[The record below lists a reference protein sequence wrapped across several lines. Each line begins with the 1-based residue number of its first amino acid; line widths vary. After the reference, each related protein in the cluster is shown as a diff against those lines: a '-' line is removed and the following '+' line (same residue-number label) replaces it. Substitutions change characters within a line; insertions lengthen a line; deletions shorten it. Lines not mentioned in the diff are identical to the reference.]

1 MSARRVAIGLG
12 LVVALATVGWWAIT
26 AFMPQASIDIDQA
39 QLQQRL
45 DARFPQKNCTMMVAC
60 VTLSKPVVTLTDG
73 SPRIGLSADVLV
85 ALGHREM
92 PGQVTFSG
100 VLRYV
105 RYEGDF
111 YLDDVQI
118 DNFSLTGFPPDLV
131 QVVKVR
137 GPDALRRALQGH
149 PIYTLKGGNAARS
162 ALAKLAVRDVRVVD
176 GKVRVTF
183 LAFGG

>member
-1 MSARRVAIGLG
+1 MNTRRVAVGLG
-12 LVVALATVGWWAIT
+12 IAAALGAAGWWAAT
-26 AFMPQASIDIDQA
+26 NWVSEASIDIDQA

-45 DARFPQKNCTMMVAC
+45 DARFPQKSCAMMVAC
-60 VTLSKPVVTLTDG
+60 VTLSKPVVQLTDG

-85 ALGHREM
+85 SLGRREM

-111 YLDDVQI
+111 FLDDVRI
-118 DNFSLTGFPPDLV
+118 DNFSLTGASPELV

-137 GPDALRRALQGH
+137 GPDALRRTLQGH
-149 PIYTLKGGNAARS
+149 PIYTLKGAGPRAT
-162 ALAKLAVRDVRVVD
+162 LAKLAVRDVQVVN

-183 LAFGG
+183 LRFGD

>member
-1 MSARRVAIGLG
+1 MNARRVAIGL
-12 LVVALATVGWWAIT
+12 ATVAAVGAASWWAIT
-26 AFMPQASIDIDQA
+26 AYAPLGAIDIDQA
-39 QLQQRL
+39 QLQARL

-60 VTLSKPVVTLTDG
+60 LTLSAPVVTLTDG
-73 SPRIGLSADVLV
+73 SPRIGLGADVLV
-85 ALGHREM
+85 TLGHREM
-92 PGQVTFSG
+92 PGKIVFSG

-105 RYEGDF
+105 RYKGDF

-137 GPDALRRALQGH
+137 GPAALRRALEGH
-149 PIYTLKGGNAARS
+149 PIYTLKADS
-162 ALAKLAVRDVRVVD
+162 ATSAFAKLAVRDVQVVD

-183 LAFGG
+183 LRFGS

>member
-1 MSARRVAIGLG
+1 MNARGIAIGLA
-12 LVVALATVGWWAIT
+12 VVAVLGAATWWAIT

-39 QLQQRL
+39 QLQERL
-45 DARFPQKNCTMMVAC
+45 DARFPQKNCAMLVAC
-60 VTLSKPVVTLTDG
+60 VTLSRPVVKLTDG

-85 ALGHREM
+85 TLGRREM
-92 PGQVTFSG
+92 PGQVAFSG
-100 VLRYV
+100 LLRYV
-105 RYEGDF
+105 RYQGDF

-131 QVVKVR
+131 QVVKIR

-149 PIYTLKGGNAARS
+149 PIYSLKGDSARS
-162 ALAKLAVRDVRVVD
+162 ALAKLAVRDVHVVD

>member
-1 MSARRVAIGLG
+1 VNVHRVVTV
-12 LVVALATVGWWAIT
+12 LVVAGLLGATAWWAIT
-26 AFMPQASIDIDQA
+26 AFLPHGAIDIDQA

-45 DARFPQKNCTMMVAC
+45 DMRFPKKNCALMVAC
-60 VTLSKPVVTLTDG
+60 LTISDPRVQLTNG

-92 PGQVTFSG
+92 PGKVAFSG

-118 DNFSLTGFPPDLV
+118 DNFSLTGFPPEFV
-131 QVVKVR
+131 QVVQAR
-137 GPDALRRALQGH
+137 GPGVLRRALEGH
-149 PIYTLKGGNAARS
+149 PIYTLKGDGARS
-162 ALAKLAVRDVRVVD
+162 ALAELAVRDVQVID

-183 LAFGG
+183 LRFGR

>member
-1 MSARRVAIGLG
+1 MNGRRVAIGVG
-12 LVVALATVGWWAIT
+12 IGAALAAAGWWAIT
-26 AFMPQASIDIDQA
+26 AFTPEASIDIDQA

-45 DARFPQKNCTMMVAC
+45 DARFPQKSCTMMVAC
-60 VTLSKPVVTLTDG
+60 VTLSKPVVRLDEG

-85 ALGHREM
+85 SLGHRQM

-111 YLDDVQI
+111 FLDDVRI
-118 DNFSLTGFPPDLV
+118 DNFSLTGFPPELV

-137 GPDALRRALQGH
+137 GPDALRRTLQGH
-149 PIYTLKGGNAARS
+149 PIYTLKGQGART

-183 LAFGG
+183 LSFGL

>member
-1 MSARRVAIGLG
+1 MTARRAAIGLAILAG
-12 LVVALATVGWWAIT
+12 LAAASWWAVT
-26 AFMPQASIDIDQA
+26 AFMPEAAIDIDQT

-45 DARFPQKNCTMMVAC
+45 DARFPQKNCALMVAC
-60 VTLSKPVVTLTDG
+60 LTLANPVVKLTDG

-85 ALGHREM
+85 TLGRREM
-92 PGQVTFSG
+92 PGQVAFSG

-111 YLDDVQI
+111 FLDDVQI
-118 DNFSLTGFPPDLV
+118 DNFSLAGFPPDLV
-131 QVVKVR
+131 QVVQVR
-137 GPDALRRALQGH
+137 GPAALRRALEGH
-149 PIYTLKGGNAARS
+149 PIYTLKGDTARS

-183 LAFGG
+183 LRFGG

>member
-1 MSARRVAIGLG
+1 MNARRVAIGLATVAA
-12 LVVALATVGWWAIT
+12 VVAATWWAIT
-26 AFMPQASIDIDQA
+26 AYAPEGSIDIDQA
-39 QLQQRL
+39 QLQARL

-60 VTLSKPVVTLTDG
+60 VTLSAPVVTLTDG
-73 SPRIGLSADVLV
+73 SPRIGLGADVLV
-85 ALGHREM
+85 TLGHREM
-92 PGQVTFSG
+92 PGKVVFSG

-105 RYEGDF
+105 RYKGDF

-137 GPDALRRALQGH
+137 GPAALRRTLEGH
-149 PIYTLKGGNAARS
+149 PIYTLKADS
-162 ALAKLAVRDVRVVD
+162 ATSAFAKLAVRDVQVVN

-183 LAFGG
+183 LRFGG

>member
-1 MSARRVAIGLG
+1 MNGRRVAIGVG
-12 LVVALATVGWWAIT
+12 IAASIAAAGWWAVI

-39 QLQQRL
+39 QLQERL
-45 DARFPQKNCTMMVAC
+45 DARFPQKHCSMLVAC
-60 VTLSKPVVTLTDG
+60 LTLSKPVVSLTEG

-85 ALGHREM
+85 SLGHRRM

-111 YLDDVQI
+111 FLDDVRI
-118 DNFSLTGFPPDLV
+118 DNFSLSGFPPELV

-137 GPDALRRALQGH
+137 GPDALRRTLQGH
-149 PIYTLKGGNAARS
+149 PLYTLKGEGARS
-162 ALAKLAVRDVRVVD
+162 ALAKLAVRDVQVVN
-176 GKVRVTF
+176 GKVHVTF
-183 LAFGG
+183 LRFGG

>member
-1 MSARRVAIGLG
+1 MNARRVAMVLAVVAGLG
-12 LVVALATVGWWAIT
+12 AAGWWAIT

-39 QLQQRL
+39 QLQERM
-45 DARFPQKNCTMMVAC
+45 DARFPQKHCTMLVAC
-60 VTLSKPVVTLTDG
+60 LTLSSPVVKLTEG
-73 SPRIGLSADVLV
+73 SPRIGLSAAVLV
-85 ALGHREM
+85 TLGHREM
-92 PGQVTFSG
+92 PGQVAFSG
-100 VLRYV
+100 LLRYV
-105 RYEGDF
+105 RYQGDF

-149 PIYTLKGGNAARS
+149 PIYTLKGDTARS
-162 ALAKLAVRDVRVVD
+162 ALAKLAVRDVQVVN

-183 LAFGG
+183 LRFGG

>member
-12 LVVALATVGWWAIT
+12 IVAALATAGWWAIIK
-26 AFMPQASIDIDQA
+26 FMPEASIDIDQA

-45 DARFPQKNCTMMVAC
+45 DARFPQKHCTMMVAC
-60 VTLSKPVVTLTDG
+60 VTLSKPVVTLTEG
-73 SPRIGLSADVLV
+73 SPRIGLSADILV
-85 ALGHREM
+85 SLGHREM

-105 RYEGDF
+105 RYRGEF
-111 YLDDVQI
+111 FVDDVQI
-118 DNFSLTGFPPDLV
+118 ENFSLIGVSPDLV

-137 GPDALRRALQGH
+137 GPDALRRTLQGH
-149 PIYTLKGGNAARS
+149 PIYTLKGDGPRS
-162 ALAKLAVRDVRVVD
+162 ALAKLAVRDVSVVD

-183 LAFGG
+183 LRFGG

>member
-1 MSARRVAIGLG
+1 MNGRRVAVVLG
-12 LVVALATVGWWAIT
+12 GVALLCAAGWWAVAT
-26 AFMPQASIDIDQA
+26 VMPQTFIDIDQA

-45 DARFPQKNCTMMVAC
+45 DARFPQKNCALMVAC
-60 VTLSKPVVTLTDG
+60 LAIANPVVTLTDG

-85 ALGHREM
+85 SLGRREM
-92 PGQVTFSG
+92 PGKVSFSG

-111 YLDDVQI
+111 FLDDVQV
-118 DNFSLTGFPPDLV
+118 DKFALTGFPPEFV
-131 QVVKVR
+131 QVVQVR

-149 PIYTLKGGNAARS
+149 PVYSLKGSSRA
-162 ALAKLAVRDVRVVD
+162 ALARLAVRDVQVVN

-183 LAFGG
+183 LNLGF